1 MAIYFVF
8 IVWVTRIHDF
18 FR

>member
-8 IVWVTRIHDF
+8 IVWVTRIHEF